1 MLSFFRQLRQKLLTQ
16 NRVGKYLVYAVGE
29 IVLVVIGIL
38 IALQVNSWAERRR
51 EESLYFTYLVRLK
64 SDSEN
69 LLDRIRLATYWE
81 NEMVELTRYQLDFL
95 NGGLND
101 LDTLKL
107 AVSVEFTAGINPY
120 SLHIPTYSELESTGR
135 LVLIESESLK
145 QELADFQQYTIQRM
159 SNKAE
164 WDPWVFK
171 YRAMARN
178 LLHSEDRIRI
188 NDLWAMA
195 DDSTKLTSSWFRAY
209 FNGKDSIDL
218 TLKTNK
224 KNFTRDLLNI
234 EGLPGLVTD
243 IYISRSITRILLI
256 DEKANTLKLIKM
268 IQDEIDRIKDP

>member
-1 MLSFFRQLRQKLLTQ
+1 
-16 NRVGKYLVYAVGE
+16 
-29 IVLVVIGIL
+29 
-38 IALQVNSWAERRR
+38 
-51 EESLYFTYLVRLK
+51 
-64 SDSEN
+64 
-69 LLDRIRLATYWE
+69 
-81 NEMVELTRYQLDFL
+81 
-95 NGGLND
+95 
-101 LDTLKL
+101 
-107 AVSVEFTAGINPY
+107 
-120 SLHIPTYSELESTGR
+120 
-135 LVLIESESLK
+135 
-145 QELADFQQYTIQRM
+145 M